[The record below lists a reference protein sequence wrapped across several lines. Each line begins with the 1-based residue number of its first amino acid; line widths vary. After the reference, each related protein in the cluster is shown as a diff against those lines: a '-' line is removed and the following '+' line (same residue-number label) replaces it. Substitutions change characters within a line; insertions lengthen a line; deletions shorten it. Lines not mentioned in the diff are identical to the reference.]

1 MKTMKKHNVLVDLK
15 IAMNNGY
22 CGIAKEN
29 RLIFKMLAEA
39 EQTKTTGML
48 VSQRINS
55 VFNRYEKT
63 ASRDKAISQANRFF
77 HDAFNHEPL
86 LKARI
91 LGHLKLAT
99 FLAWKKNRFDLY
111 AVDSLFNDVI
121 WRSVFDKSLAAADR
135 DIILRNDFRF
145 SDLTNLHVR
154 AGSYFKRNAY
164 LNTAGYDFA
173 VFLEPAPVSVAPNT
187 IKIVRYHDAIPITEP
202 DFSGS
207 LFSYGTINN
216 LDACALDSWF
226 VCNSDPTRDALL
238 AIKPEL
244 ESKTFMIPCAMSSHY
259 KRVQDA
265 TILKKILLT
274 RLSTQI
280 VPTHELQKVRE
291 QISEA
296 SDVSYLLNLAA
307 LDPKKNHVNLI
318 RAWEKLNYQ
327 QKNKI
332 KLVISAN
339 SGRFAQEAEDM
350 MRPHIQQ
357 GDIIHLNNISTDEI
371 PYLFSHAQAFVFPS
385 YTEGFG
391 LPPLEA
397 MQCECPTIVSDIP
410 AHRWVMGD
418 ASLYC
423 DPYSVDSI
431 YQAMSRLCFGS
442 DVYAEREQLVRNGL
456 AQVKKYSSDK
466 LSDEWEQ
473 VFNKIKA

>member
-1 MKTMKKHNVLVDLK
+1 
-15 IAMNNGY
+15 
-22 CGIAKEN
+22 
-29 RLIFKMLAEA
+29 
-39 EQTKTTGML
+39 
-48 VSQRINS
+48 
-55 VFNRYEKT
+55 
-63 ASRDKAISQANRFF
+63 
-77 HDAFNHEPL
+77 
-86 LKARI
+86 
-91 LGHLKLAT
+91 
-99 FLAWKKNRFDLY
+99 
-111 AVDSLFNDVI
+111 
-121 WRSVFDKSLAAADR
+121 
-135 DIILRNDFRF
+135 
-145 SDLTNLHVR
+145 
-154 AGSYFKRNAY
+154 
-164 LNTAGYDFA
+164 
-173 VFLEPAPVSVAPNT
+173 VSVAPGT

-216 LDACALDSWF
+216 LDACARDSWF
-226 VCNSDPTRDALL
+226 VCNSEPTRDALL

-244 ESKTFMIPCAMSSHY
+244 ETKTFVIPCAMSSNY
-259 KRVQDA
+259 RQVKDA
-265 TILKKILLT
+265 NVLKKILLT

-280 VPTHELQKVRE
+280 VPANELQKVRE
-291 QISEA
+291 QISGTNEL
-296 SDVSYLLNLAA
+296 SYILNLAA

-327 QKNKI
+327 QKTKI

-357 GDIIHLNNISTDEI
+357 GDIIHLNNISTEEI

-431 YQAMSRLCFGS
+431 YQAMSRLCFGPGAH
-442 DVYAEREQLVRNGL
+442 AERELLVRNGL
-456 AQVKKYSSDK
+456 EQVKRYSSDK
-466 LSDEWEQ
+466 LSGEWEQ